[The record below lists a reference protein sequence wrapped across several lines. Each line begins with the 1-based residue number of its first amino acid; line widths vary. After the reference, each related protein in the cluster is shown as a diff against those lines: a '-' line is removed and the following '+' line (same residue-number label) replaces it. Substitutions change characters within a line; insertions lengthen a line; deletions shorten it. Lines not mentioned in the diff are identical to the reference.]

1 MKANAKT
8 MTVQHDDGRAFEVPI
23 PPATRGARTAQ
34 RAKRPRGEEPFT
46 ARLQLK
52 LTEGELLAWRRYAAA
67 QSRTLAAVVR
77 GVMARELAANATT
90 TISSPKPRGAR

>member
-1 MKANAKT
+1 MKAKAKT

-23 PPATRGARTAQ
+23 PAATRGARTAQ
-34 RAKRPRGEEPFT
+34 RAKRPRGAEPFA

-67 QSRTLAAVVR
+67 QGRTIAAVVR
-77 GVMARELAANATT
+77 GVMARELATASVT
-90 TISSPKPRGAR
+90 SSSAKRGAR

>member
-1 MKANAKT
+1 
-8 MTVQHDDGRAFEVPI
+8 
-23 PPATRGARTAQ
+23 
-34 RAKRPRGEEPFT
+34 
-46 ARLQLK
+46 LQLK